1 MQRFLCRTVI
11 ALSVVC
17 AACGTGEDSTP
28 APDDTP
34 PVTSD
39 PAPATGA
46 QQPSDVG
53 DAPPA
58 ARPRTRTDTIM
69 VEGTAQTE
77 TSQLVTAPGGFAR
90 PFSTYV
96 PQGIESAV
104 NAPSTARFTAAFAGN
119 RNPDA
124 FMEVFVYPSG
134 AMRPAAEDILADVMS
149 RRNVAEHETS
159 ATGRP
164 SWALDAT
171 AFNYVGS
178 DSTAFTGS
186 VTVGQQGATYLH
198 IVRHYPAEYGDGL
211 PPRLQTI
218 LEQWRWEDTGEMLR

>member
-1 MQRFLCRTVI
+1 MHRLLCRTVI
-11 ALSVVC
+11 ALSLVC
-17 AACGTGEDSTP
+17 AACGPREDAQP
-28 APDDTP
+28 APDGTEP

-39 PAPATGA
+39 PAPPVDA
-46 QQPSDVG
+46 QQPGD

-58 ARPRTRTDTIM
+58 ARPRTRMDTIM
-69 VEGTAQTE
+69 VEGMAQTE
-77 TSQLVTAPGGFAR
+77 TSQLVETQGGFAR

-96 PQGIESAV
+96 PEGIESSL

-124 FMEVFVYPSG
+124 FMEVFVHPSG
-134 AMRPAAEDILADVMS
+134 AMRPAAEDILADLMS

-164 SWALDAT
+164 SWALDAI
-171 AFNYVGS
+171 AFTYSGS
-178 DSTAFTGS
+178 DGTPFTGS
-186 VTVGQQGATYLH
+186 VTVGQQGTTYLH

-211 PPRLQTI
+211 PPRLQSI
-218 LEQWRWEDTGEMLR
+218 LEEWRWEDTGEMLR